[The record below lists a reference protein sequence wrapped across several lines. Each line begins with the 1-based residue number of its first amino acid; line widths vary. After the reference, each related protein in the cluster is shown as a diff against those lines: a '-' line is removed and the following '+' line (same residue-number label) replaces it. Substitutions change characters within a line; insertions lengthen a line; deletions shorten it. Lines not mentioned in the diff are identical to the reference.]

1 MELAELLAH
10 WDTGPVSGVEAVL
23 QGSVN
28 RVLRVQVGQQTL
40 YLRLYRSSDV
50 AVLER
55 EAGIMQAARLGG
67 VPVPTALPT
76 RSGAGWLN
84 LDGQL
89 CALFTAATGVQVART
104 DLTAREAT
112 AAGEA
117 LARLH
122 RALEPLP
129 DLGWRRYHVAYESG
143 AWLARLD
150 ALRRAMEGLSDPDLT
165 DAWALE
171 RLRAQRAWLAD
182 PACPH
187 TADLSGPRQTIH
199 GDYHDGN
206 LFFADYR
213 VSGVIDW
220 EQAAWMPRAFEAVRS
235 AHYMFGHVPT
245 LAAAFLKASL
255 SELNMNRPE
264 LQAAVLAYG
273 VQADHNV
280 WVLEEIYLHGNARAC
295 LFIPHAPFRPFASLW
310 LDIQEHLEV

>member
-1 MELAELLAH
+1 M
-10 WDTGPVSGVEAVL
+10 P

-28 RVLRVQVGQQTL
+28 RVFRVQAGQQTF

-50 AVLER
+50 AVIER
-55 EAGIMQAARLGG
+55 ESLVMAAARSGG
-67 VPVPTALPT
+67 VLVPAALPT

-89 CALFTAATGVQVART
+89 CALFNAATGFQVARA
-104 DLTAREAT
+104 DLSATEAT

-117 LARLH
+117 LAQLH

-129 DLGWRRYHVAYESG
+129 DLGWRRYTLAYDPAAG
-143 AWLARLD
+143 LARLD
-150 ALRRAMEGLSDPDLT
+150 TVRRAIEGLGAPDLT

-171 RLRAQRAWLAD
+171 RLRSQRARLAD

-187 TADLSGPRQTIH
+187 TADLSGPRQGIH

-206 LFFADYR
+206 LFFDAQR

-235 AHYMFGHVPT
+235 AHYMFSGVPAW
-245 LAAAFLKASL
+245 AAAFLNVYL
-255 SELNMNRPE
+255 SGLTMGRPE
-264 LQAAVLAYG
+264 LQAAALAYG

-280 WVLEEIYLHGNARAC
+280 WSLEEVYLHGNARARQ
-295 LFIPHAPFRPFASLW
+295 FIQHAPFRPFTSLW
-310 LDIQEHLEV
+310 LDIQEHLEI

>member
-1 MELAELLAH
+1 MELAEVLAH
-10 WDTGPVSGVEAVL
+10 WDIGTVTGTEPVP

-28 RVLRVQVGQQTL
+28 RVFQVRTVFQTF

-55 EAGIMQAARLGG
+55 EERVMQAARLGG

-76 RSGAGWLN
+76 RRGAGWLN

-89 CALFTAATGVQVART
+89 CALFEAATGFQVART
-104 DLTAREAT
+104 DLTARDAT

-129 DLGWRRYHVAYESG
+129 DLGWRRYTVAYDPA

-150 ALRRAMEGLSDPDLT
+150 GVWRAMEGLSAPDLT

-171 RLRAQRAWLAD
+171 RLRAQRARLAD
-182 PACPH
+182 PDCPH

-206 LFFADYR
+206 LFFDARR

-235 AHYMFGHVPT
+235 AHYMFSGVPA
-245 LAAAFLKASL
+245 LAAVFLNAYL
-255 SELNMNRPE
+255 SGLNMNPPE
-264 LQAAVLAYG
+264 LQAAALAYG

-280 WVLEEIYLHGNARAC
+280 WALEEIYLHGNARARP
-295 LFIPHAPFRPFASLW
+295 FIPHAPDRPFASLW
-310 LDIQEHLEV
+310 LDIQEAQEV